1 MKAKK
6 IDKQERLKRAAI
18 VKMKYQ
24 IMAGKLDDGFKT
36 VYEGVLQDL
45 ELEESEVDE
54 YIVSHERE
62 LKGICNA

>member
-6 IDKQERLKRAAI
+6 IEKQERLKRAAI

-45 ELEESEVDE
+45 ELDESEVDE
-54 YIVSHERE
+54 YIASHEPE
-62 LKGICNA
+62 LKGICNT